1 MICCGRKQT
10 KKIKNRRGSVYPI
23 KSFEKKINNR
33 GPDAKYVEKFSK
45 EVIYCGGCEQPFDL
59 GSNELKI
66 HCNICNRFFHCKI
79 AGNCRGN
86 DCKIIKPCGGEH
98 RASYCLMCVSYV
110 FSDKTC
116 LCKDCK
122 SLKSIHLHR

>member
-1 MICCGRKQT
+1 MNCCFI
-10 KKIKNRRGSVYPI
+10 KKKKSIYPI
-23 KSFEKKINNR
+23 KEKYLKNNYI
-33 GPDAKYVEKFSK
+33 PDLSNEL
-45 EVIYCGGCEQPFDL
+45 IYCGGCEQPFDL

-98 RASYCLMCVSYV
+98 RASYCLMCVSHV

-122 SLKSIHLHR
+122 SLKSINLHL